1 MKLNMEIIYRRYI
14 ILFKLRIG
22 SIIVFCNEKK
32 EEIAATTYIYQLETS
47 LNQTKFYCG
56 ENMKT

>member
-1 MKLNMEIIYRRYI
+1 MEIIYRRYI